1 MMETENF
8 KRAEFCASFM
18 QSDWL
23 LKQRTKMRGKKLEN
37 IQLLGGNFARLKT
50 SANGKRAL

>member
-1 MMETENF
+1 METENF